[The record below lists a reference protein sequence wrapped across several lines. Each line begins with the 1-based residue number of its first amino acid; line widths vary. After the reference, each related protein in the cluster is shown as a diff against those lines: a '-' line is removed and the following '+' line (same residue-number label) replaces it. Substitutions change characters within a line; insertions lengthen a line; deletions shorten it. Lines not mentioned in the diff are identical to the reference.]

1 MIPVQIIILPVGPN
15 RAAKVAGVCAYLER
29 LSVDNPW
36 HIEVKPHKK
45 TRSKQQN
52 DYLWVIYN
60 IILQSGQLEGWEKQ
74 DLHEYFLGEHF
85 GWETLEGMG
94 RRRMR
99 PLKRSSKLSTTEFSD
114 YVDFIQRKAAEMG
127 IYIPDANEEFQ

>member
-1 MIPVQIIILPVGPN
+1 MTYIRALPAN
-15 RAAKVAGVCAYLER
+15 KAWR
-29 LSVDNPW
+29 
-36 HIEVKPHKK
+36 IEVTPYKPR
-45 TRSKQQN
+45 RSDQQN
-52 DYLWVIYN
+52 RYLWGVVYDT
-60 IILQSGQLEGWEKQ
+60 ILKAGQLDGWHSE
-74 DLHEYFLGEHF
+74 DLHEYFLGECF

-127 IYIPDANEEFQ
+127 IYIPDANEEIA